1 MNTKIF
7 KDELISKIK
16 LFSPSDQND
25 ILRAYVFA
33 NKKHLHQKRKSGEPY
48 INHPVRVAINLA
60 AHKYDKVSIIAGLL
74 HDTIEDTETIFNE
87 IECNFSKETAL
98 IVDGVTKVSNI
109 RVKKSVIFSDEEL
122 FLNQV
127 DNYRKILLA
136 TITDLRVIIIKLF
149 DRLDNISTIEYIDPK
164 KRKFYAR
171 ETIEIFAPIAER
183 LGIGELKGLLEDLSF
198 PHAYPSDYER
208 FLPIINIAYKNPQET
223 VKRLIPKVKNA
234 LQKSKIKYKNIAG
247 RAKHHY
253 SLYQKFK
260 NKGSIDQIFDIVA
273 LRVIVFN
280 VEDCYKSLG
289 TLHSLFKPVP
299 GRIFDYIARPKQNG
313 YQSLHTTVYDEFSN
327 VFEIQ
332 IRTFDMHS
340 SAEYGQSA
348 HWNYKENTTSK
359 SAAEWLSELDK
370 IKEIKS
376 GKDLIKQIKE
386 ELFSKKIFVFSPKGE
401 IIDLPA
407 GSTGIDYAYRI
418 HSDIGNTCCGIKIN
432 NRIMSLKTALQTG
445 DTVEIITSPKAHPTK
460 DWVKFVKTSSA
471 RSRIRNW
478 LRETYFDNYKST
490 GQRLIAELI
499 ALHDLPKYKINDSNK
514 LIKDSALPYNDI
526 DTALAAVGENTIGKY
541 KLIKILYPD
550 HDFNK
555 KKRST
560 PIKTVR
566 TKLKSLQDI
575 AHVFSKCCNPKIG
588 DQIIGYISSD
598 HVIKIHKINCSKIKN
613 ADKNRIIS
621 VN

>member
-1 MNTKIF
+1 MDTKKF
-7 KDELISKIK
+7 KDELISSIK
-16 LFSPSDQND
+16 PFTASDQAD
-25 ILRAYVFA
+25 ILKAFDFA
-33 NKKHLHQKRKSGEPY
+33 RKKHAYQKRKSGESY

-60 AHKYDKVSIIAGLL
+60 SHRYDKVSIIAGLL
-74 HDTIEDTETIFNE
+74 HDTIEDTGTSFGE
-87 IECNFSKETAL
+87 IENNFSKETAL

-109 RVKKSVIFSDEEL
+109 KVKKSVIFSDEEF

-136 TITDLRVIIIKLF
+136 TITDLRIIVIKLF
-149 DRLDNISTIEYIDPK
+149 DRLDNVRTIEFINPS

-198 PHAYPSDYER
+198 PHAYPKDYEN
-208 FLPIINIAYKNPQET
+208 FLPIINVAYKDPHET
-223 VKRLIPKVKNA
+223 IKRLIPKVKTA
-234 LQKSKIKYKNIAG
+234 ILKSNIKYHGIAG

-253 SLYQKFK
+253 SLYQKLK

-273 LRVIVFN
+273 LRVIVFSI
-280 VEDCYKSLG
+280 EDCYKSLG
-289 TLHSLFKPVP
+289 VLHSLFKPVP
-299 GRIFDYIARPKQNG
+299 GRIYDYIARPKQNG

-332 IRTFDMHS
+332 IRTLDMHS

-348 HWNYKENTTSK
+348 HWNYKDNTTSK
-359 SAAEWLSELDK
+359 SAAEWLSELKK

-386 ELFSKKIFVFSPKGE
+386 ELFSKRIFVFSPKGE

-407 GSTGIDYAYRI
+407 KSTGIDFAYRI

-432 NRIMSLKTALQTG
+432 NRIMPLKTVLQTG
-445 DTVEIITSPKAHPTK
+445 DTVQIITSPKGHPTK
-460 DWVKFVKTSSA
+460 DWLKFVKTSSA
-471 RSRIRNW
+471 RSKIRNW
-478 LRETYFDNYKST
+478 LRETYFNDYKSA
-490 GQRLIAELI
+490 GQRLITELI
-499 ALHDLPKYKINDSNK
+499 AEHGLSKYKIDESNK

-526 DTALAAVGENTIGKY
+526 DATLAAVGESTIGKY
-541 KLIKILYPD
+541 RLIKILYPD
-550 HDFNK
+550 HEFDK
-555 KKRST
+555 KKKNVA
-560 PIKTVR
+560 PKKVNV
-566 TKLKSLQDI
+566 KLKSLRGI
-575 AHVFSKCCNPKIG
+575 AHVFSKCCNPKTV
-588 DQIIGYISSD
+588 DQIVGYLSPD
-598 HVIKIHKINCSKIKN
+598 HVIKIHKIDCPKIKN

-621 VN
+621 VS